1 MSEQMQLVFFGPN
14 HVNQRP
20 EPTDAE
26 KRVRVDR
33 RSLRSPFHRFV
44 GNEKA
49 VRKMTAAAYTALGRE
64 NHEMREL
71 AFAIFGPSSSGKT
84 SLARCYADTVSLP
97 FMEISP
103 KSLRTTDDLFRI
115 IRNVLAEYNLPL
127 VEESDRPKHYC
138 LPPCVIFIDEVH
150 ALTPGVVD
158 GLLKATEF
166 NDAQLVTESGVVID
180 TSHVTWMI
188 ATTDE
193 GKLFEAFRTR
203 FSPVVLSY
211 LNKADIAKIVK
222 LANKD
227 LPVEV
232 CELVSH
238 YNSRIPRKALEFAR
252 YMRMVSA
259 MQPTDSWDE
268 IARQVATDE
277 GIDEFGMQE
286 VHLKILTA
294 LGQGP
299 IAKNRIA
306 LIAGRKDEEVERNI
320 LPWLMIATDDQPAL
334 ITVSGRGYTITDD
347 GVKELEKRG
356 IEHRTTTEMGS
367 DR

>member
-1 MSEQMQLVFFGPN
+1 MKNQLQLVFFGPD
-14 HVNQRP
+14 HVNKRP
-20 EPTDAE
+20 EPTDEE
-26 KRVRVDR
+26 KRIRVDR
-33 RSLRSPFHRFV
+33 RSKRSPFSRFV

-49 VRKMTAAAYTALGRE
+49 VRKMTAAAYTALGRD
-64 NHEMREL
+64 NHEMNEL

-84 SLARCYADTVSLP
+84 SLARCYAETVSLP

-115 IRNVLAEYNLPL
+115 IKNVLLEHDIPL
-127 VEESDRPKHYC
+127 VEEDRPKHYT
-138 LPPCVIFIDEVH
+138 LPPCIIFIDEVH
-150 ALTPGVVD
+150 ALMPSIVD

-180 TSHVTWMI
+180 TSRVTWMI

-203 FSPVVLSY
+203 FSPVVLNY
-211 LNKADIAKIVK
+211 LNKSDVAKIVK
-222 LANKD
+222 LVNDD
-227 LPVEV
+227 LSMGV
-232 CELVSH
+232 CELVAK

-252 YMRMVSA
+252 YMRMVQA
-259 MQPTDSWDE
+259 MQPKDSWE
-268 IARQVATDE
+268 AIARQVASDE
-277 GIDEFGMQE
+277 GIDEFGMHE
-286 VHLKILTA
+286 VHLKILMA

-320 LPWLMIATDDQPAL
+320 LPWLMISTDDQPAL
-334 ITVSGRGYTITDD
+334 VGVSHRGYVLTAA
-347 GVKELEKRG
+347 GAMELDRRRIAHQG
-356 IEHRTTTEMGS
+356 LTEMGVK
-367 DR
+367 

>member
-1 MSEQMQLVFFGPN
+1 MPDQLQLVFFGPD
-14 HVNQRP
+14 HVNKRP
-20 EPTDAE
+20 EPTDEE
-26 KRVRVDR
+26 KRIRVDR
-33 RSLRSPFHRFV
+33 RSKRSPFYRFI

-49 VRKMTAAAYTALGRE
+49 VRKMTAAAYTALGRD

-115 IRNVLAEYNLPL
+115 IRNVLAEHGLPL
-127 VEESDRPKHYC
+127 VEEDRPNHYR

-150 ALTPGVVD
+150 ALTPGIVD
-158 GLLKATEF
+158 GLLKATEY

-180 TSHVTWMI
+180 TYRVTWMI

-211 LNKADIAKIVK
+211 LNKADVAKIVK
-222 LANKD
+222 LANPD
-227 LPVEV
+227 LPESV
-232 CELVSH
+232 CRLVSH

-252 YMRMVSA
+252 YMRMVRA
-259 MQPTDSWDE
+259 MQPEDSWE
-268 IARQVATDE
+268 EVARQVASDE

-286 VHLKILTA
+286 VHLKLLTA

-320 LPWLMIATDDQPAL
+320 LPWLMVATDDQPAL
-334 ITVSGRGYTITDD
+334 ITVSGRGYTITEA
-347 GVKELEKRG
+347 GVAELEKRG
-356 IEHRTTTEMGS
+356 IEHKATKEMGT
-367 DR
+367 

>member
-1 MSEQMQLVFFGPN
+1 MPDQLQLVFWGPD
-14 HVNQRP
+14 HVNRRP
-20 EPTDAE
+20 EPTDEE
-26 KRVRVDR
+26 KRIRVDR
-33 RSLRSPFHRFV
+33 RSKRSPFYRFI

-71 AFAIFGPSSSGKT
+71 AFAIFGPSSAGKT
-84 SLARCYADTVSLP
+84 TLARCYADTVSLP

-115 IRNVLAEYNLPL
+115 IRTVLVDYNLPL
-127 VEESDRPKHYC
+127 VEEDKPNHYR

-150 ALTPGVVD
+150 ALTPGIVD

-180 TSHVTWMI
+180 TFHVTWMI

-203 FSPVVLSY
+203 FSPVVLNY
-211 LNKADIAKIVK
+211 LNKADVAKIVK
-222 LANKD
+222 LANPD
-227 LPVEV
+227 LPEMV
-232 CELVSH
+232 CQLVSH

-252 YMRMVSA
+252 YMRMVRA
-259 MQPTDSWDE
+259 MQVEDSWEDV
-268 IARQVATDE
+268 ARQVASDE
-277 GIDEFGMQE
+277 GIDEFGMHE
-286 VHLKILTA
+286 VHLRILTA

-320 LPWLMIATDDQPAL
+320 LPWMLVATDDQPAL
-334 ITVSGRGYTITDD
+334 ITVSGRGYTITEA
-347 GVKELEKRG
+347 GVEELNKRG
-356 IEHRTTTEMGS
+356 LAHRSGKEMGT
-367 DR
+367 

>member
-1 MSEQMQLVFFGPN
+1 MPSQLQLVFWGPD
-14 HVNQRP
+14 HVNRRP
-20 EPTDAE
+20 EPTDEE
-26 KRVRVDR
+26 KRIRVDR
-33 RSLRSPFHRFV
+33 RSKRSPFYRFI
-44 GNEKA
+44 GNERA

-115 IRNVLAEYNLPL
+115 IRNVLLEYGLPL
-127 VEESDRPKHYC
+127 VEEDRPNHYR

-150 ALTPGVVD
+150 ALTPGIVD

-180 TSHVTWMI
+180 TYRVTWMI

-203 FSPVVLSY
+203 FSPVVLNY
-211 LNKADIAKIVK
+211 LNKSDVAKIVK
-222 LANKD
+222 LANAD
-227 LPVEV
+227 LSETV
-232 CELVSH
+232 CQLVAK

-252 YMRMVSA
+252 YMRMVQA
-259 MQPTDSWDE
+259 MQPEDTWE
-268 IARQVATDE
+268 AIAAQVASDE

-286 VHLKILTA
+286 VHLKLLTA

-320 LPWLMIATDDQPAL
+320 LPWLMVATDDQPAL
-334 ITVSGRGYTITDD
+334 ITVTGRGYAITEA
-347 GVKELEKRG
+347 GVAELEKRG
-356 IEHRTTTEMGS
+356 IEHKSGKEMGT
-367 DR
+367 